1 MSRRRRVLAAL
12 PALLLLAACT
22 GGGTSGSGS
31 SSSSAPTTSA
41 SGSGPDES
49 SAAGSGSQAGEPAEE
64 AGFAA
69 DTSADGGPAAAGAT
83 SDPSG
88 QMHVTSLRI
97 GHHDGYDRVVVQ
109 LSSAGIPT
117 WSVRY
122 TDATGPGGGPVTVD
136 GVAFLRVGLQTAAEP
151 GVQTSSS
158 VTAES
163 GLIAQAKTT
172 GFFEGAEEA
181 LVGVRDTGL
190 PFRAF
195 ALTDPGRIVVD
206 VRRP

>member
-1 MSRRRRVLAAL
+1 MARRRRVLAVL
-12 PALLLLAACT
+12 PALFLLAACT
-22 GGGTSGSGS
+22 HGGSSGS
-31 SSSSAPTTSA
+31 SSAAAPTARA
-41 SGSGPDES
+41 SGGGSAES
-49 SAAGSGSQAGEPAEE
+49 AAAGSGSAAGEPAEQ

-69 DTSADGGPAAAGAT
+69 DTSADGGPAVAGGT

-88 QMHVTSLRI
+88 QLHVAAVRI
-97 GHHDGYDRVVVQ
+97 GHHDGYDRVVVE
-109 LSSAGIPT
+109 LSSAGVPA

-122 TDATGPGGGPVTVD
+122 TEATGPGGGPVTVD
-136 GVAFLRVGLQTAAEP
+136 GVAFLRVALQTAARP

-158 VTAES
+158 ATAEA

-172 GFFEGAEEA
+172 GFFEGSEEV
-181 LVGVRDTGL
+181 LVGVRNPGL

-195 ALTDPGRIVVD
+195 ALTDPGRIVLD